1 MRGAIN
7 SPRLLELSGIGNA
20 DALQKVG
27 IGAQQHL
34 PGVGEN
40 LQDHLN
46 SRITY
51 QCTQPITINDA
62 LNDLW
67 RGTRLGLQYLI
78 TRRGLMATPSV
89 TVHALV
95 RSRSSS
101 ERLDLKLQITHL
113 SGESRYA
120 MTKGRGVDTFSGF
133 MLGSTPLHPDSRG
146 SVHVRSS
153 DATEPPTIRANYLS
167 ETTDIETALYGVK
180 MLRRIAE
187 QPKFQGLIAEEIRPG
202 SRVDT
207 DEALIAY
214 IRSTAQTS
222 WHQVG
227 TCKMGTDS
235 MAVVDPVLK
244 VRGLE
249 GLRIADASVLPH
261 LVSANTNAPSL
272 MIGERC
278 AELIKAA

>member
-1 MRGAIN
+1 
-7 SPRLLELSGIGNA
+7 
-20 DALQKVG
+20 
-27 IGAQQHL
+27 
-34 PGVGEN
+34 
-40 LQDHLN
+40 
-46 SRITY
+46 
-51 QCTQPITINDA
+51 
-62 LNDLW
+62 
-67 RGTRLGLQYLI
+67 
-78 TRRGLMATPSV
+78 MATPSV

-167 ETTDIETALYGVK
+167 ETTDIKTALYGVK